1 MAKPHGLESMRLIFD
16 TIIISRVCA
25 LKALSLPVQIG
36 TKSEVFARFHYPQEL
51 STIGKYEQAALYSLM
66 SKEHA
71 GHLSHGS
78 LRPLCRPLLA

>member
-51 STIGKYEQAALYSLM
+51 STISEYEQAALYSLM
-66 SKEHA
+66 PKEYA
-71 GHLSHGS
+71 SHLFYCS
-78 LRPLCRPLLA
+78 LCSLCRPLFA

>member
-36 TKSEVFARFHYPQEL
+36 TKSEVSL
-51 STIGKYEQAALYSLM
+51 SVRIVV
-66 SKEHA
+66 KEVNMFC
-71 GHLSHGS
+71 GII
-78 LRPLCRPLLA
+78 